1 MRIIVAS
8 TIVPLLRGGGTAIVD
23 DLVARL
29 RGAGHEVD
37 TVLIPFASDQPTMT
51 QQMLG
56 LRLLEVSQAWD
67 LLIAIRTPSYLLRHP
82 NKVVWFLHH
91 HRPSFDLWSTGYRD
105 LPFTEDGIR
114 QRRHL
119 LDADNLGLREARR
132 VFSNS
137 QVVADRLMRFNGVR
151 AEVLYPP
158 LGLLDGYRCES
169 FGDYVF
175 CPSRIA
181 HVKRQWLLVESMAH
195 VRSGAR
201 LVIAGHP
208 DAPVHLQLL
217 ESLVAEH
224 RLEDRVVL
232 LPDWISEERKRELF
246 AHALAC
252 AYVPLDEDSYGYV
265 SLESFQSRKPVITCL
280 DSGGTLELVEDGVT
294 GRVVEA
300 DPVRVAEAIDGLY
313 ADPQDAR
320 RMGETGYERM
330 GELNISWPHVI
341 ERLTA

>member
-1 MRIIVAS
+1 M
-8 TIVPLLRGGGTAIVD
+8 
-23 DLVARL
+23 
-29 RGAGHEVD
+29 D

-56 LRLLEVSQAWD
+56 LRLLEVSQASD

-137 QVVADRLMRFNGVR
+137 QVVADRLMRFNGVGLRFSTHRWACSTATGAR
-151 AEVLYPP
+151 ASATMSSVRV
-158 LGLLDGYRCES
+158 G
-169 FGDYVF
+169 
-175 CPSRIA
+175 IA

-201 LVIAGHP
+201 
-208 DAPVHLQLL
+208 
-217 ESLVAEH
+217 
-224 RLEDRVVL
+224 
-232 LPDWISEERKRELF
+232 W
-246 AHALAC
+246 
-252 AYVPLDEDSYGYV
+252 
-265 SLESFQSRKPVITCL
+265 
-280 DSGGTLELVEDGVT
+280 
-294 GRVVEA
+294 
-300 DPVRVAEAIDGLY
+300 
-313 ADPQDAR
+313 
-320 RMGETGYERM
+320 
-330 GELNISWPHVI
+330 
-341 ERLTA
+341 

>member
-1 MRIIVAS
+1 VRIIVAS

-23 DLVARL
+23 DLVDRL
-29 RGAGHEVD
+29 RDAGHEVD
-37 TVLIPFASDQPTMT
+37 TVLVPFASDQPTMS
-51 QQMLG
+51 QQMLA
-56 LRLLEVSQAWD
+56 LRLLEISQASD

-105 LPFTEDGIR
+105 LPRTEDGIR

-119 LDADNLGLREARR
+119 LDADNVGLREAKR

-137 QVVADRLMRFNGVR
+137 QVVADRLLRFNGVR

-158 LGLLDGYRCES
+158 LGRPDGYRSEG

-208 DAPVHLQLL
+208 DAPVHVELL

-224 RLEDRVVL
+224 GLEDRVVL
-232 LPDWISEERKRELF
+232 LTDWISEERKRELF
-246 AHALAC
+246 ARALAC

-265 SLESFQSRKPVITCL
+265 SLESFHSRKPVITCV

-294 GRVVEA
+294 GRVVEG
-300 DPVRVAEAIDGLY
+300 DPMAVAEAIDGLY
-313 ADPQDAR
+313 ADPAGAR
-320 RMGETGYERM
+320 RMGEAGYERM
-330 GELNISWPHVI
+330 GDLNISWPHVI